1 MLRMEEGGDCMG
13 LDPAQVADWSSD
25 ECRAYLIGVESGMRR
40 SRPKVD
46 WEQLDASLG
55 LIQEQLDY
63 VRHIVSQHVTS

>member
-1 MLRMEEGGDCMG
+1 MS

-40 SRPKVD
+40 RPRVD
-46 WEQLDASLG
+46 WEQLDSSLG